1 MLNEEL
7 YETLEQEFEKN
18 KIEDAVEDILL
29 ELAELLADQETTGEK
44 TDLPVQSWKSK
55 AVRLWTMRGR
65 WQRIYRNLARE

>member
-29 ELAELLADQETTGEK
+29 ELASFWQIGDNGEK

-65 WQRIYRNLARE
+65 WQRIYLKPCA

>member
-29 ELAELLADQETTGEK
+29 ELAELLADQE
-44 TDLPVQSWKSK
+44 LS
-55 AVRLWTMRGR
+55 L
-65 WQRIYRNLARE
+65 IHI

>member
-29 ELAELLADQETTGEK
+29 ELAELLADQETKLEK
-44 TDLPVQSWKSK
+44 QSCTPVDDARKMAVCISK
-55 AVRLWTMRGR
+55 PCA
-65 WQRIYRNLARE
+65 

>member
-18 KIEDAVEDILL
+18 KIVGRSGRYLL
-29 ELAELLADQETTGEK
+29 DTGRASGRSGDNGKK
-44 TDLPVQSWKSK
+44 TDLPLQSWKSK

-65 WQRIYRNLARE
+65 WQRVYRNLARE